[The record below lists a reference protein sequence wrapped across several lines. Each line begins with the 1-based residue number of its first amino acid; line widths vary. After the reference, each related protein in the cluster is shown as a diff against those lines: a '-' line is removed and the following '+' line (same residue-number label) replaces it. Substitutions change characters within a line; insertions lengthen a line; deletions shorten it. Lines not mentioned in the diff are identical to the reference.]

1 MSDIKKFKHLQLT
14 YNMANPF
21 LPFEQ
26 LLSVLPA
33 ASKELLPIVY
43 HKLMTDPSSKI
54 IDYYPVD
61 FETDLNG
68 KKQEWE
74 ALVLIPFINEVRLM
88 DAMKDCNDGL
98 TESER
103 NRNKHG
109 PMLQYDYSANDHGSE
124 PECFGQQMIGHV
136 FCKETRIDRSELI
149 VPEDKLVL
157 GPCAGAQKH
166 AYFPGF
172 PTMRHLK
179 HSVCSICL
187 LIFEFILFFLDIN
200 LNSLTFF

>member
-1 MSDIKKFKHLQLT
+1 MLGK
-14 YNMANPF
+14 PF

-33 ASKELLPIVY
+33 ASKELLPEAY

-68 KKQEWE
+68 KKNEWE
-74 ALVLIPFINEVRLM
+74 ALVLIPFINENRLIE
-88 DAMKDCNDGL
+88 AMNECNDKL
-98 TESER
+98 TENER
-103 NRNKHG
+103 RRNIHG
-109 PMLQYDYSANDHGSE
+109 PMLQYDYCANDQGTL
-124 PECFGQQMIGHV
+124 PAMYGQQMVAHV
-136 FCKETRIDRSELI
+136 FCKETLIERSDLHVAE
-149 VPEDKLVL
+149 ERLVL
-157 GPCAGAQKH
+157 GPCKGALKD

-179 HSVCSICL
+179 HSVSNQHFSFACS
-187 LIFEFILFFLDIN
+187 
-200 LNSLTFF
+200 